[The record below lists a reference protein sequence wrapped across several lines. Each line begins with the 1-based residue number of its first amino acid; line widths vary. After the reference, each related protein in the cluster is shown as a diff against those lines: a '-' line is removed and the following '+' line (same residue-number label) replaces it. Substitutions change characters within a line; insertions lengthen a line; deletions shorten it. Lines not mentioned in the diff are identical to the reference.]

1 MKPSILHKTIAT
13 LLLALPI
20 AHAEDKKPDGKKE
33 DREAGEVTT
42 VTIDANG
49 KKETRTIKKEGGSVL
64 IVEEGAAPNPGAGK
78 PLAPRAPI
86 PLGGKQN
93 AASSSVV
100 ASADGTAT
108 ITVDIN
114 GKKETRTFK
123 LGDGNNTFSVG
134 DDGAK
139 GGGSVQFGGGKIGA
153 PGQPNVWNAK
163 HEKGPWLGIAMEPVQ
178 EVVASQLSLAPG
190 EGVVINHV
198 APESPAAKAGLQPND
213 ILLRFE
219 DQIIVE
225 QSQLKKLIAMKK
237 AGDSVKL
244 TYLRKG
250 AKKDA
255 SVTLVE
261 HDLESGEH
269 GPMQWLQ
276 MPPGGGGFK
285 AGGAPGSAPNP
296 WGAVKGGGG
305 YILDER
311 MQDQLKQLKEK
322 HPGMIVEKRSWV
334 SGEQGDL
341 LKGQIEKLLRGLEES
356 KLPKEQIEHLRKE
369 LQRAQHEADEAM
381 ENAKRNPENS
391 GFKPREKE
399 KGEEKKKADKPL

>member
-1 MKPSILHKTIAT
+1 MKPNILTKTIAA
-13 LLLALPI
+13 LLLALPL
-20 AHAEDKKPDGKKE
+20 AHADDKNEEKKE
-33 DREAGEVTT
+33 ERKTEEKKDGQKS
-42 VTIDANG
+42 G
-49 KKETRTIKKEGGSVL
+49 KTSS
-64 IVEEGAAPNPGAGK
+64 
-78 PLAPRAPI
+78 
-86 PLGGKQN
+86 
-93 AASSSVV
+93 SSSVV
-100 ASADGTAT
+100 TSADGTAT
-108 ITVDIN
+108 VTIDIN

-123 LGDGNNTFSVG
+123 LGDGNNTFSFG
-134 DDGAK
+134 QEGDGAK
-139 GGGSVQFGGGKIGA
+139 AGSSVQFGGGKIGA
-153 PGQPNVWNAK
+153 PGQPMLLNAK
-163 HEKGPWLGIAMEPVQ
+163 REKGPWLGIAMEPVQ

-250 AKKDA
+250 AKKDT

-261 HDLESGEH
+261 HELETGEH

-276 MPPGGGGFK
+276 MAPGLGGFK
-285 AGGAPGSAPNP
+285 AGGAAGGAQNP

-305 YILDER
+305 IILEER

-322 HPGMIVEKRSWV
+322 HPGVIVNKQTWV
-334 SGEQGDL
+334 SGTEGDL

-381 ENAKRNPENS
+381 ENAKRNPESNGS
-391 GFKPREKE
+391 KPREKE
-399 KGEEKKKADKPL
+399 KGEEKKKPGEPQ

>member
-1 MKPSILHKTIAT
+1 MKPNILTKTIAA
-13 LLLALPI
+13 LLLALPL
-20 AHAEDKKPDGKKE
+20 AHADDKKEDKKEERKTEEKKDGQKS
-33 DREAGEVTT
+33 
-42 VTIDANG
+42 G
-49 KKETRTIKKEGGSVL
+49 KASS
-64 IVEEGAAPNPGAGK
+64 
-78 PLAPRAPI
+78 
-86 PLGGKQN
+86 
-93 AASSSVV
+93 SSSVV
-100 ASADGTAT
+100 TSADGTAT
-108 ITVDIN
+108 VTIDIN

-134 DDGAK
+134 GDGAK
-139 GGGSVQFGGGKIGA
+139 ADGSVQFGGGKIGA
-153 PGQPNVWNAK
+153 PGQPNVWNVK

-250 AKKDA
+250 AKMDA

-261 HDLESGEH
+261 HELETGEH
-269 GPMQWLQ
+269 GPLQWLQ
-276 MPPGGGGFK
+276 MAPGLGGFK
-285 AGGAPGSAPNP
+285 AGGAPGGAQNP

-305 YILDER
+305 IILEER

-322 HPGMIVEKRSWV
+322 HPGVIVEKRSWV
-334 SGEQGDL
+334 SDPQGDL
-341 LKGQIEKLLRGLEES
+341 LKGQIEKLLRGLEDS

-369 LQRAQHEADEAM
+369 LEHARHEADEAI
-381 ENAKRNPENS
+381 EHTKRNPENKS
-391 GFKPREKE
+391 GKPREKE
-399 KGEEKKKADKPL
+399 KGEEKKKPGEPQ